1 MATFTAEPSY
11 SSSLKIKPDILEA
24 KFGDGY
30 EQAVGN
36 GINNKPRAYDLRFNV
51 LTVANGDA
59 IEAFFDDN
67 DTATTPFDW
76 TPPNGVAGRFKC
88 REHSREFVSGFTSNI
103 SCTFEEVF
111 F

>member
-11 SSSLKIKPDILEA
+11 SSSLNLKPKILEA

-30 EQAVGN
+30 EQAVGD
-36 GINNKPRAYDLRFNV
+36 GINNKPRKYSLQFNNLNV
-51 LTVANGDA
+51 VNGDA
-59 IEAFFDDN
+59 IETFFDTN

-76 TPPNGVAGRFKC
+76 TPPTGSAGRFKC
-88 REHSREFVSGFTSNI
+88 KEHSRNYVSGFSSSIT
-103 SCTFEEVF
+103 CTFEEVF

>member
-1 MATFTAEPSY
+1 MATFTHKPSY
-11 SSSLKIKPDILEA
+11 SSSGNVKPKILEA

-30 EQAVGN
+30 EQAIYDGLN
-36 GINNKPRAYDLRFNV
+36 AKPREFPLQFNN
-51 LTVANGDA
+51 LTKVDGDA

-76 TPPNGVAGRFKC
+76 TPPSGSAGRFKC
-88 REHSREFVSGFTSNI
+88 RQHSRTFVSGFTSNI
-103 SCTFEEVF
+103 TCSFEEVF